1 MAYFCCL
8 ISLDDMFGRESSYSN
23 PSHVWHAQRLKFLL
37 AKELINNFV
46 WSNTIYEL
54 LELNQNTFTMI
65 NINHRVNL
73 SMHLLVLFSQMN
85 IDALFCE
92 ASYSNFVLN
101 NLHTSR
107 IYT

>member
-1 MAYFCCL
+1 
-8 ISLDDMFGRESSYSN
+8 MFGRESIYSK

-37 AKELINNFV
+37 AKDLIYNFV

-54 LELNQNTFTMI
+54 LELNQNTFAMI
-65 NINHRVNL
+65 NINH
-73 SMHLLVLFSQMN
+73 LLVSFSQMN

-101 NLHTSR
+101 NFA
-107 IYT
+107 Y